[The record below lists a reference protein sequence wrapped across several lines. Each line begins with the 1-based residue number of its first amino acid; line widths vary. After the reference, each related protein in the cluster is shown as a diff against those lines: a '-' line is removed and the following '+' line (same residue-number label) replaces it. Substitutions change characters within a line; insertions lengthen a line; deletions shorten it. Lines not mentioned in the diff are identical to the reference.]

1 MTNII
6 PSYPIKKKK
15 RKTLYNLKEVNLAWI
30 QQGLAKKL
38 KETKDLDCF
47 NGAARHQISQ
57 LPLESEV
64 KEAMCSP
71 ACFTPKS

>member
-1 MTNII
+1 M
-6 PSYPIKKKK
+6 
-15 RKTLYNLKEVNLAWI
+15 KETTLAWI
-30 QQGLAKKL
+30 QKGVAKNFR
-38 KETKDLDCF
+38 ETKDLDCF

-71 ACFTPKS
+71 ALLPSLNAQHRAKIDSLVDGPSELCR